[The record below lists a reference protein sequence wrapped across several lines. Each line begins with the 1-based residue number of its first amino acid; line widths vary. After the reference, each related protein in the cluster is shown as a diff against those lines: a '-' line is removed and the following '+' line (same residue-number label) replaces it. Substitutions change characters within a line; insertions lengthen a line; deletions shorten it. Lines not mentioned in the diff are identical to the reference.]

1 MTARDRLIEALKSPG
16 LVGLRDEE
24 ADDLVADFA
33 HELAEQ
39 QRAYAREVG
48 VPLEDGNIVSAG
60 DLIDLID
67 PRVGSGP
74 VRPDEEPTR

>member
-39 QRAYAREVG
+39 QRAEGDSWGQRSAARK
-48 VPLEDGNIVSAG
+48 AYRAAA
-60 DLIDLID
+60 DLID
-67 PRVGSGP
+67 PFISAGP
-74 VRPDEEPTR
+74 ARTDEETAT

>member
-1 MTARDRLIEALKSPG
+1 MSARERLTDALKNPG

-24 ADDLVADFA
+24 AAELIDGFA

-48 VPLEDGNIVSAG
+48 LPLEDGGYVSAG
-60 DLIDLID
+60 DVIDVID
-67 PRVGSGP
+67 PGLP
-74 VRPDEEPTR
+74 VRPGEEPTDV